1 MEIRIVFGHF
11 IEIIIMLRL
20 VEETYSLQLQ
30 ESLTLPS
37 WYGRNLDALYDVLTE
52 PGFGGGRCTI
62 CFTGCSGSGDGM
74 QRYLEAMKQMCRAPV
89 EENTGLAVEFVD

>member
-1 MEIRIVFGHF
+1 MDNFYFVDLTGVENRTELHDRI
-11 IEIIIMLRL
+11 E
-20 VEETYSLQLQ
+20 Q
-30 ESLTLPS
+30 ELPVPD

-74 QRYLEAMKQMCRAPV
+74 QRYLEAMKQMCRAAV